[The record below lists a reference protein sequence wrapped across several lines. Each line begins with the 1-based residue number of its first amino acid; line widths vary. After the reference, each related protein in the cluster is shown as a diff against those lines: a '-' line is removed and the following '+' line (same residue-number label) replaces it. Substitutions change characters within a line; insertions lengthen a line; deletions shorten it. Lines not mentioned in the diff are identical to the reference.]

1 MRDDIFRTEGYDEQ
15 AEGQGSDAVE
25 TKTEMGGGWSDIAV
39 NSLYLATDLAM
50 IGGTDNEK
58 SKPKYVHERKHGQKK
73 KKQDE
78 QSQDESYE
86 MKM

>member
-1 MRDDIFRTEGYDEQ
+1 M
-15 AEGQGSDAVE
+15 E
-25 TKTEMGGGWSDIAV
+25 TQTEMGGGWSDIAV

-50 IGGTDNEK
+50 IGGSDNDK
-58 SKPKYVHERKHGQKK
+58 PKPKYVRERKHGQKK

-78 QSQDESYE
+78 QSQDEGYE

>member
-1 MRDDIFRTEGYDEQ
+1 ME
-15 AEGQGSDAVE
+15 AE
-25 TKTEMGGGWSDIAV
+25 TEMGGGWSDIAA
-39 NSLYLATDLAM
+39 NGLYLAADFAM

-58 SKPKYVHERKHGQKK
+58 SKPKYVREQKHGQKK

-78 QSQDESYE
+78 PSQDDGYE